1 MAQVQTFPFSSLVSP
16 VDNRASRLTTSGEL
30 SNISD
35 SSSIHDERAKTKVFN
50 GQLYQESLLTPK
62 NPYFGPNI
70 VTGLPITSSVAIIGN
85 RLDLDVEVSGYPLDE
100 FTYTWY
106 RNGSVFTGDVY
117 RTIANNPTGS
127 ILTINSVSS
136 SESGTNY
143 TLRVSSPYNDP
154 SPATGS
160 YAETITSVYV
170 DTNLYHPDVLFTIV
184 GAIQ

>member
-16 VDNRASRLTTSGEL
+16 IDNRPSRLTAVGEL
-30 SNISD
+30 SNISSL
-35 SSSIHDERAKTKVFN
+35 SSMPDQRSKTNVFN

-70 VTGLPITSSVAIIGN
+70 FIGLPITSSVAIIGN
-85 RLDLDVEVSGYPLDE
+85 RLDLDVHVTGYPLDE

-106 RNGSVFTGDVY
+106 RNGSVFTGDTY

-136 SESGTNY
+136 SESSTTY

-160 YAETITSVYV
+160 YSETTTSVYV
-170 DTNLYHPDVLFTIV
+170 DVNLFHPAVLFTVV

>member
-1 MAQVQTFPFSSLVSP
+1 MAQIQTFPFSNLVSP
-16 VDNRASRLTTSGEL
+16 IDNRASRLTTSGEL

-35 SSSIHDERAKTKVFN
+35 SSSIPDERAKTKVFN
-50 GQLYQESLLTPK
+50 GQLYQESLLTPN

-70 VTGLPITSSVAIIGN
+70 FIGLPVTSSVAIIGN
-85 RLDLDVEVSGYPLDE
+85 TLNLDVHVYGYPLDE

-136 SESGTNY
+136 SESGTTY

-160 YAETITSVYV
+160 YAETTTYVYV
-170 DTNLYHPDVLFTIV
+170 DENLYHPDVLFTVV

>member
-1 MAQVQTFPFSSLVSP
+1 MAQIQTFPFSNLVSP
-16 VDNRASRLTTSGEL
+16 IDNRASRLTTSGEL

-35 SSSIHDERAKTKVFN
+35 SSSIPDERAKTKVFN

-70 VTGLPITSSVAIIGN
+70 FIGLPITSSVAVIGN
-85 RLDLDVEVSGYPLDE
+85 TLNLDVHVYGYPLDE

-117 RTIANNPTGS
+117 RTIANN
-127 ILTINSVSS
+127 
-136 SESGTNY
+136 
-143 TLRVSSPYNDP
+143 
-154 SPATGS
+154 TGS
-160 YAETITSVYV
+160 YAETTTYVYV
-170 DTNLYHPDVLFTIV
+170 DENLFHPDVLFTVV